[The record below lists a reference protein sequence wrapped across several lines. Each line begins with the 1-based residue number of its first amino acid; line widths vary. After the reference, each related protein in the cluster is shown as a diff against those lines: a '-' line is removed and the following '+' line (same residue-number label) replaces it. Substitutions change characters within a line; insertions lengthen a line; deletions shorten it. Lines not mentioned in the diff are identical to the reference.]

1 MKPKLA
7 IYKTSGLPWTN
18 EELNKIYA
26 HFGEDDTSIHDDHQ
40 LKNKWCYHDGSPTAS
55 YFPWYSQERGP
66 NFKDCKQVSYESL
79 FSQIRK
85 RKTK

>member
-1 MKPKLA
+1 MKPRLA
-7 IYKTSGLPWTN
+7 IYKTSGLPWTD

-26 HFGEDDTSIHDDHQ
+26 HFGESTGVIHEDHQ
-40 LKNKWCYHDGSPTAS
+40 LKNKWCYHDGSHTAS
-55 YFPWYSQERGP
+55 YFPWWLQESDRG
-66 NFKDCKQVSYESL
+66 FKNCKQVSYESL